1 MTPSTVLLRQ
11 IHPNFYPNGE
21 LTSQAFLPFPKDAG
35 RPSVYDGDQIS
46 AEDAF
51 VHYTTVLSNQ
61 SCSVWGIDCSEVGS
75 AGLTSAANPLT
86 NFPSH
91 ALVDFNGCP
100 EKEWR
105 KLAKRLKDFA
115 LKRGCLHTPA

>member
-21 LTSQAFLPFPKDAG
+21 LTSQAFLPFSKDKG
-35 RPSVYDGDQIS
+35 KPSVYDGDQIS
-46 AEDAF
+46 AADAF
-51 VHYTTVLSNQ
+51 VHYTTVLKNQ
-61 SCSVWGIDCSEVGS
+61 SCSVRGINCSEVDS
-75 AGLTSAANPLT
+75 VGLTSIANPLP

-91 ALVDFNGCP
+91 ALVDFTGRP
-100 EKEWR
+100 DKEWR

-115 LKRGCLHTPA
+115 LKRGCLYTLA

>member
-1 MTPSTVLLRQ
+1 MTPHTVLLRQ

-35 RPSVYDGDQIS
+35 KPSVYDGDQIS

-51 VHYTTVLSNQ
+51 VHYTTVLKNQ
-61 SCSVWGIDCSEVGS
+61 SCCVWGIDCSEVDS
-75 AGLTSAANPLT
+75 VGLTSVANPLA
-86 NFPSH
+86 NFSSH
-91 ALVDFNGCP
+91 ALVDFNGRP